1 MQRLE
6 ALVAELPDLHIVCR
20 DDEDYTARR
29 KIYNSAINKR
39 PLAIVVPKAADE
51 VASTI
56 RFARRNGVDISVR
69 AGGHDMFGRALVE
82 DGILIDIRKL
92 DDVKVDKDA
101 GTAKIGGGVLSEKLS
116 KVLAEHGCITPCP
129 NIATVGYIG
138 YAMTGGYGQM
148 AHKFGLGV
156 DHLLSAKIVDANGDI
171 VEADEHV
178 MKAIRGAGGNF
189 GVVVEATIKIHPFAQ
204 MLAGSILF
212 ESSDSRA
219 SMRNVQAG
227 MGKLDAENDLPP
239 ELDLQPFIT
248 ATPTGIVHGG
258 FFMWAGPD
266 IDRGREY
273 LEKVLSF
280 HPNVL
285 CTVAPATMMESLER
299 TAAYVPKSSYMNSR
313 AVNVK
318 RITPKIYDILVE
330 ACERMPADPAAMLT
344 WHEVRSCSPS
354 FDPTTSL
361 ASVFDCREPHYV
373 VEILANASVEE
384 NFEAVSKWGLSL
396 KDELI
401 LEAPEEVLNAS
412 WLASTPNEDIVLLEK
427 LYGTANAQFLRE
439 LKKERDPEAIFKHA
453 IPRIELG

>member
-6 ALVAELPDLHIVCR
+6 ALVAELPDLHIVSR

-29 KIYNSAINKR
+29 KIYNSAVNKR
-39 PLAIVVPKAADE
+39 PLAIVVAKSADE

-56 RFARRNGVDISVR
+56 RFARGNGVDISVR

-82 DGILIDIRKL
+82 DGILVDIRKL
-92 DDVKVDKDA
+92 DDVTVDKDA
-101 GTAKIGGGVLSEKLS
+101 GTAKIGGGVLSDKLS

-138 YAMTGGYGQM
+138 YAMTGGYGPM

-156 DHLLSAKIVDANGDI
+156 DHLLSARIVDANGDI

-212 ESSDSRA
+212 ESSDSRT

-227 MGKLDAENDLPP
+227 MEKLAAGNDLPP
-239 ELDLQPFIT
+239 ELDLQPFLT
-248 ATPTGIVHGG
+248 ATPTGKIYGG

-273 LEKVLSF
+273 LDKVLSF
-280 HPNVL
+280 HPYVL

-299 TAAYVPKSSYMNSR
+299 TAAYVPESSYMNSR

-330 ACERMPADPAAMLT
+330 ACEHMPADPAAMLT
-344 WHEVRSCSPS
+344 WHEVRPCSPS
-354 FDPTTSL
+354 FNPSTSL
-361 ASVFDCREPHYV
+361 ASVFNSREPHYV
-373 VEILANASVEE
+373 IEILANASIEE

-396 KDELI
+396 KEEL
-401 LEAPEEVLNAS
+401 LRKASEKVLNAS
-412 WLASTPNEDIVLLEK
+412 WLASTPDEDIGVLER

-439 LKKERDPEAIFKHA
+439 LKRKRDPEAIFKHA
-453 IPRIELG
+453 IPRIQP

>member
-1 MQRLE
+1 
-6 ALVAELPDLHIVCR
+6 
-20 DDEDYTARR
+20 
-29 KIYNSAINKR
+29 
-39 PLAIVVPKAADE
+39 
-51 VASTI
+51 
-56 RFARRNGVDISVR
+56 
-69 AGGHDMFGRALVE
+69 
-82 DGILIDIRKL
+82 
-92 DDVKVDKDA
+92 
-101 GTAKIGGGVLSEKLS
+101 
-116 KVLAEHGCITPCP
+116 
-129 NIATVGYIG
+129 
-138 YAMTGGYGQM
+138 M

-156 DHLLSAKIVDANGDI
+156 DHLLSAKIVDTNGDI

-212 ESSDSRA
+212 ESSDSRT

-299 TAAYVPKSSYMNSR
+299 TAAYVPESSYMNSR